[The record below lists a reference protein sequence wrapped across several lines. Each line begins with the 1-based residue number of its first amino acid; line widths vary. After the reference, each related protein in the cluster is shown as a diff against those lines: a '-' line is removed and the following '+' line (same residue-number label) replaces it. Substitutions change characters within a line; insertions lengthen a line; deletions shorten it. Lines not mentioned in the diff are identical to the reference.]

1 MQVVCLQLK
10 SQLLNLFIR
19 KEVYSSEQKTKTLK
33 MFKLVSSAFAVCF
46 LAIFAVAFGAAK
58 PSLLAAPAALA
69 YTAPVA
75 AAAYA
80 APVAY
85 TAGYAPYI
93 APYASSYS
101 AHSIAHSAAY
111 PAAYAAYAAAPVV
124 AAPAPGFAVLKK

>member
-33 MFKLVSSAFAVCF
+33 MFKLFAVCF